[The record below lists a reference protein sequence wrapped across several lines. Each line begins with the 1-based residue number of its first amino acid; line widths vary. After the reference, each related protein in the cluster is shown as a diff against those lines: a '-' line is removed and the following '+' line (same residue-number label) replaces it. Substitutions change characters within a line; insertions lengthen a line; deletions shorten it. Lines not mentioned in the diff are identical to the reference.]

1 MLVHPFGKVA
11 SPRIANWSIKKA
23 AGNAYPDAKFTI
35 NSNFY
40 MDDFLKSMS
49 NENDLVK
56 LVREVIS
63 VLNSCGFRLNKFI
76 SNLTFVLESLPKTEI
91 SSKYVNL
98 DLNSLIS
105 EGTLGLIWD
114 IENDTF
120 TFKTVIK
127 DLPDTKRGILS
138 IVSSVFDPLGIL
150 TPSLIEAKYIIQQL
164 WRERVDWDKPIP
176 TYLNKR

>member
-1 MLVHPFGKVA
+1 MV
-11 SPRIANWSIKKA
+11 
-23 AGNAYPDAKFTI
+23 
-35 NSNFY
+35 
-40 MDDFLKSMS
+40 
-49 NENDLVK
+49 
-56 LVREVIS
+56 
-63 VLNSCGFRLNKFI
+63 NSCGFRLNKFI

-105 EGTLGLIWD
+105 EGTLGLIWN

-138 IVSSVFDPLGIL
+138 TVSSVFDPLGIL